1 MADKDLFSQVN
12 RPEDPDNMTSLEK
25 KHLPVIEA
33 PDKAGAGEAIQVL
46 VEVGRLLGHPNE
58 IGHHIEFIDLYE
70 DDVYLAR
77 VDFTAAKVNP
87 KATFEVMLKKNGRL
101 RAFSSCN
108 LHGVW
113 EGEKTIAVGY
123 V

>member
-12 RPEDPDNMTSLEK
+12 RPEDPDNPTDLEK

-33 PDKAGAGEAIQVL
+33 PDNPGAGEAIQVS
-46 VEVGRLLGHPNE
+46 VEVGKLLAHPNE
-58 IGHHIEFIDLYE
+58 PAHHIEFIDLYE

-77 VDFTAAKVNP
+77 ADLTGVKVNP
-87 KATFEVMLKKNGRL
+87 KVTFEVVLTKSGKL
-101 RAFSSCN
+101 RAFSCCN

-113 EGEKTIAVGY
+113 EGDKPISIG
-123 V
+123 